1 MRSLFLHLPPAVAS
15 QQEVLTLN
23 GKFVCYIVA
32 VCAMIVVSPPA
43 AIADCGDHH
52 SKKGWFEKFMGK
64 GDREHGH
71 DHGKHRKCKKKKCH
85 WKKHSAGMFWWRSSS
100 TKEVLRLDD
109 SQVSLLDEISKSHRE
124 KVMDAYNKVAEAKIA
139 YKKVKMSGSSTTGE
153 IRAVWRAKHE
163 AKMEKEAA
171 KLEMFLE
178 MREVLTPDQR
188 EELTLMKAHKGKG
201 KRGCGG
207 KKKH

>member
-1 MRSLFLHLPPAVAS
+1 MTGR
-15 QQEVLTLN
+15 
-23 GKFVCYIVA
+23 FVFYIVA
-32 VCAMIVVSPPA
+32 LCAMIVVSPPA

-64 GDREHGH
+64 DDHGH

-85 WKKHSAGMFWWRSSS
+85 WKNQNRSAGMFWWRSSS
-100 TKEVLRLDD
+100 MKEVLRLDE
-109 SQVSLLDEISKSHRE
+109 SQVSRLDEISKSHRG
-124 KVMDAYNKVAEAKIA
+124 KVMDAYHNVAEAKVA
-139 YKKVKMSGSSTTGE
+139 YKRVKMSGSSTADE
-153 IRAVWRAKHE
+153 IRAVWRAKHD
-163 AKMEKEAA
+163 AKMEKKAA

-188 EELTLMKAHKGKG
+188 EELALMKAHKGKSKG